1 VVEALDPKYIDHVEV
16 LGMESA
22 VALYGEEAR
31 NGAVIVTTKSNVH
44 VKVVEKKDTVASAEE
59 HTSHHSDYEKV
70 FNVVEQMPKFPGG
83 PAEMM
88 KFLGE
93 NVRYPEA
100 AHKAGIQGRVI
111 VNFVVEADGT
121 ISNVKVVKKVSDDL
135 DGEAVRLVGSM
146 PKWEPGM
153 QNGEAVRVEYT
164 MPVTFKLQ

>member
-1 VVEALDPKYIDHVEV
+1 MAERLCEQ
-16 LGMESA
+16 LRNSGES
-22 VALYGEEAR
+22 L
-31 NGAVIVTTKSNVH
+31 
-44 VKVVEKKDTVASAEE
+44 EE

-70 FNVVEQMPKFPGG
+70 FNVVEQMPEFPGG

-135 DGEAVRLVGSM
+135 DGEAIRLVGSM